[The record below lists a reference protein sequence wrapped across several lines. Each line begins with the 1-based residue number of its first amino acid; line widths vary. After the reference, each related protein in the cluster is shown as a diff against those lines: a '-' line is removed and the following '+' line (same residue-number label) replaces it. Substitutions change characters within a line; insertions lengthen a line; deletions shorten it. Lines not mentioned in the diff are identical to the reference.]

1 MNNLETLLSL
11 FSKMQN
17 KDGSQPQQNIPK
29 EILDQYPYGDFP
41 QRYTKAGQENLRK
54 ESENRFSY
62 AQSYTDNTNDTP
74 NSGNNINIM
83 ELLPLLLMSDKKEPQ
98 KMFKTLSKFLFKD
111 NPELLNLLDLF
122 SNSNI
127 KSQELPAEESF
138 PDTNKVS
145 ISSLKRID

>member
-83 ELLPLLLMSDKKEPQ
+83 ELLPLLLMSDKKDDIKYVDELIAYGVYSFI
-98 KMFKTLSKFLFKD
+98 MSK
-111 NPELLNLLDLF
+111 NQGILN
-122 SNSNI
+122 
-127 KSQELPAEESF
+127 E
-138 PDTNKVS
+138 V
-145 ISSLKRID
+145 IS